1 MCFKQFV
8 CDLNRSNTTFYT
20 LTENEVKN
28 RTLHVANRDVWQ
40 SLIGKNVTLKSLGKS
55 WFSSIG

>member
-55 WFSSIG
+55 